1 MPGKK
6 EEVKAEVPITDLK
19 EGEMV
24 GKVSEERKTRNG
36 QPNDRLIVKFIIST
50 FVHV

>member
-6 EEVKAEVPITDLK
+6 GELKAEVPIADLN

-24 GKVSEERKTRNG
+24 EKVSEERKTRNG
-36 QPNDRLIVKFIIST
+36 QPNDRFIVNLLLQFKT
-50 FVHV
+50 